1 MPCNCQPTS
10 RPVTPPAAGTAKTS
24 PPLPG
29 PSVRYSGPT
38 STTAVGAVSGRRYTF
53 GHTGAVVR
61 IDPRDKVALTKVPH
75 LRQI

>member
-10 RPVTPPAAGTAKTS
+10 GTRTAKTPAPAKAPS
-24 PPLPG
+24 RLAA

-38 STTAVGAVSGRRYTF
+38 STTAIGTVSGRRYTF
-53 GHTGAVVR
+53 RYTGAVVR
-61 IDPRDKVALTKVPH
+61 VDPRDKPALAKVPH